1 MNKRFQPVPHL
12 FNRVILGRIWCKME
26 EFRFGMT
33 LGKCSKCF
41 CMMNRG
47 IVENQCQ
54 SFSLHEHEVD
64 GENPETAYCRS
75 SLRFSS
81 KNHRFPA
88 RMPQISCTPRVL
100 PVLQG
105 EKRLSA
111 LAPAANHIRVGRKM
125 TFIIQRANH
134 RITTDGETIFFLK
147 LSHQNFHTPHIFS
160 PTKIA
165 RRARKIYIAP
175 IGKCA

>member
-1 MNKRFQPVPHL
+1 MPKF
-12 FNRVILGRIWCKME
+12 
-26 EFRFGMT
+26 FR
-33 LGKCSKCF
+33 
-41 CMMNRG
+41 
-47 IVENQCQ
+47 
-54 SFSLHEHEVD
+54 LHEHEVD

-165 RRARKIYIAP
+165 RGARKIFLKIVDQFGFSGTWASRRVLFGQSGNAISFVSVKP
-175 IGKCA
+175 LANRL